1 MNSFVHLHV
10 HTEYSLLDG
19 LAKISDLLDRAK
31 EHGQEALGI
40 TDHGVMYG
48 AVHFYNKA
56 REKGIKP
63 IIGVEGYMS
72 AGSMEEKQAKPGS
85 DQFHITLL
93 AKNYTGYQNLM
104 RLTSEAHLRG
114 FSYKPRFDLET
125 LTRYKEGIIA
135 TSGCL
140 ASRFS
145 KLLMQDQRDAAAL
158 LLKQYYELFEGDFYI
173 EIQSHTDIPEVA
185 AHRAEMIKMS
195 RELGIPLV
203 ATNDSHYVNSND
215 APAQDALICIGTRKL
230 ITDTDRMKM
239 GGSDFYLK
247 SSEEMM
253 AEFAA
258 TPDAIENTVK
268 IANECNLEIPLGKAH
283 FPIFELPEGHTAESY
298 TRQIAFERLSDRYPG
313 LQEFVD
319 FRSDEKR
326 LEADPKQLES
336 VAARLNYEIDVI
348 FEKGYLTYFL
358 IVQDFVNWAKE
369 NGIFVGPG
377 RGSAAGS
384 LLSYALNITTLDP
397 FVHDLPFERFM
408 NPERESTPDIDMDF
422 ADNRRDEVIAYVT
435 QKYGADKV
443 AQIITFGRME
453 SKAAVRDIGRVMGL
467 SFTDTDRIAK
477 LIPDP
482 VQGHVV
488 HIMDALRT
496 VPELS
501 TYYTQPK
508 YKQLLDLAMK
518 VESNARHTS
527 VHAAGVIIAD
537 LPLTEYTPIQKD
549 NKSGK
554 IVTQYDMKVLDL
566 NISNQAIGILKMDF
580 LGLRNLSIL
589 EEAIRVIAQTDTKR
603 VDLTRIPLDDE
614 KVYQMI
620 ASGETTGVFQMESG
634 GMRKLA
640 RGLKPSVFSDLTAMV
655 ALYRPGPMALIDDFI
670 AGKSD
675 PKSIKYPHP
684 DLEPVLKD
692 TYGILLYQEQC
703 MQAASVMAGFSLGQA
718 DELRRAI
725 GKKKIEIMVQ
735 EKAKFDKGARAKGYT
750 QATIDKVWGFIEK
763 FAGYGFNKAHSAS
776 YAMISYYTGWMKV
789 NYTTEYMCA
798 VLSVESNSVGA
809 NREEKISQA
818 VADCRRMGI
827 ALLPPDINASVENFS
842 IEKSEENKSGAIR
855 FGFSAIKN
863 VGTAAIENILEKR
876 AKGPFVSFT
885 DFLQRVDNRKVNK
898 KVLESLIKIG
908 AFDAFSS
915 RSSMLENLEKIRS
928 VATTLFETIEGQDG
942 LFSGI
947 EHQKQAP
954 QDTFDK
960 LPEYPQGELLSFEK
974 ELLGFYLTR
983 HPMADALEE
992 VGKLVSHQIGTLD
1005 LTIHANQKVTLGGFI
1020 STVRKVLTKQKQ
1032 EEMCFGTLDDGTG
1045 TMEFVMFPK
1054 TYALCKELMRADA
1067 IVLLKGTLSDRD
1079 GKLSLQAEKAR
1090 EPQII
1095 IPQEIPTPGFT
1106 LTIPR
1111 GTPKEKLQEVGTYLK
1126 SRPGTDQLSV
1136 IIPNGSGD
1144 TVMKLPY
1151 LIGWDHETKAQVE
1164 KILNSLV

>member
-19 LAKISDLLDRAK
+19 LAKIPDLLERAH
-31 EHGQEALGI
+31 EDGQEALGI

-56 REKGIKP
+56 REKGMKP
-63 IIGVEGYMS
+63 IIGIEGYMS
-72 AGSMEEKQAKPGS
+72 AGSMEEKQAKPGA

-93 AKNYTGYQNLM
+93 AKNYAGYQNLM

-114 FSYKPRFDLET
+114 FSYKPRFDFET
-125 LTRYKEGIIA
+125 LKRYKEGVIA

-145 KLLMQDQRDAAAL
+145 KLLMDGQRDECVK
-158 LLKQYYELFEGDFYI
+158 LLKEYNDLFDGDFYI
-173 EIQSHTDIPEVA
+173 EIQSHPEIPEVTK
-185 AHRAEMIKMS
+185 HRSEMIKLS

-203 ATNDSHYVNSND
+203 ATNDCHYVAAGD

-230 ITDTDRMKM
+230 ITDTDRMRM
-239 GGSDFYLK
+239 VGSDFYVK

-253 AEFAA
+253 AEFADV
-258 TPDAIENTVK
+258 PDAIENTVK
-268 IANECNLEIPLGKAH
+268 IANKCNVEIPLGKAH
-283 FPIFELPEGHTAESY
+283 FPIFELPEGETPESY
-298 TRQIAFERLSDRYPG
+298 TRKISFERLSDRYPG
-313 LQEFVD
+313 LQKYSD
-319 FRSDEKR
+319 FRSDEQR
-326 LEADPKQLES
+326 LLADPKKLES

-348 FEKGYLTYFL
+348 GEKGYLTYFL
-358 IVQDFVNWAKE
+358 IVQDFVNWAK
-369 NGIFVGPG
+369 NSGIFVGPG

-453 SKAAVRDIGRVMGL
+453 SKAAVRDIGRVMGM

-488 HIMDALRT
+488 HIMDALKT

-501 TYYTQPK
+501 AYYTQPK

-537 LPLTEYTPIQKD
+537 KPLTEYTPIQKD

-589 EEAIRVIAQTDTKR
+589 EEAIRVIAQTHTER
-603 VDLTRIPLDDE
+603 IDLTRIPLDDA

-620 ASGETTGVFQMESG
+620 ASGETTGIFQMESG

-703 MQAASVMAGFSLGQA
+703 MQAANVMAGYTLGQA

-725 GKKKIEIMVQ
+725 GKKKIEIMVK
-735 EKAKFDKGARAKGYT
+735 EKAKFDKGAKAKGYT

-776 YAMISYYTGWMKV
+776 YAMISYYTGWMKA
-789 NYTTEYMCA
+789 NYPTEYMCA
-798 VLSVESNSVGA
+798 VLSVESNSMGA

-827 ALLPPDINASVENFS
+827 ALLPPDINKSLENFS
-842 IEKSEENKSGAIR
+842 IDDGSIR

-863 VGTAAIENILEKR
+863 VGAAAIENILEKR
-876 AKGPFVSFT
+876 ASGPFVSFT
-885 DFLQRVDNRKVNK
+885 DFLQRVDNRKINK

-908 AFDAFSS
+908 AFDAFST
-915 RSSMLENLEKIRS
+915 RASMLENLEKIRS
-928 VATTLFETIEGQDG
+928 VATTMFESIDGQDG
-942 LFSGI
+942 LFSGV

-992 VGKLVSHQIGTLD
+992 VGKLVSHQIEVLD
-1005 LTIHANQKVTLGGFI
+1005 VELHANQKVTLGGFI
-1020 STVRKVLTKQKQ
+1020 SSVRKVLTKQKQ
-1032 EEMCFGTLDDGTG
+1032 EEMCFGNLEDGTG
-1045 TMEFVMFPK
+1045 TMEFVVFPK
-1054 TYALCKELMRADA
+1054 TFALYKEFMRQDA

-1079 GKLSLQAEKAR
+1079 GKLSLQVDKVR
-1090 EPQII
+1090 EPQVV
-1095 IPQEIPTPGFT
+1095 IPQEAPTPGYM

-1126 SRPGTDQLSV
+1126 SRKGEDQLSV
-1136 IIPNGSGD
+1136 IIPNGSED

-1151 LIGWDHETKAQVE
+1151 LITWNKETKDEVE
-1164 KILNSLV
+1164 KILTLLV